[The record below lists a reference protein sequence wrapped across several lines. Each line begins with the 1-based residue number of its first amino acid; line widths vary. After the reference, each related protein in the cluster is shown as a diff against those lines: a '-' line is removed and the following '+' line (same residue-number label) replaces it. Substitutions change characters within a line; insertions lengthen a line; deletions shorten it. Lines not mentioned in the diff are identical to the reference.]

1 MFWKQCSIHFFRILL
16 TSYFATTFSN
26 KVKQKEN
33 ALTDCYTPEMIN
45 WPEIMFFFF
54 QCQIDFIGYIP
65 NIYIPATS
73 FLFIQSRVLKG
84 RLNFTRLN
92 IIQTQN
98 DASISRAS
106 CALSFIYEVFSF
118 FCPPFPFL
126 IQQSIWKWRLA
137 VGVCTHGRACI
148 SLRAAFVCRASRLNG
163 SISPA
168 WLRWLQWGRAETTF
182 PSCVPFNFS
191 KAAPTIIVPG

>member
-1 MFWKQCSIHFFRILL
+1 ML
-16 TSYFATTFSN
+16 
-26 KVKQKEN
+26 
-33 ALTDCYTPEMIN
+33 YTRN
-45 WPEIMFFFF
+45 DKLARDNVFFFFF

-106 CALSFIYEVFSF
+106 CALSFIYEFFFFFLPSLSFSH
-118 FCPPFPFL
+118 PTVNMEMPFGSWCVHTRACVHIFTCCL
-126 IQQSIWKWRLA
+126 CLQSFPAEWRLVPSLPPGCAGCSGA
-137 VGVCTHGRACI
+137 VQRQ
-148 SLRAAFVCRASRLNG
+148 L
-163 SISPA
+163 
-168 WLRWLQWGRAETTF
+168 F
-182 PSCVPFNFS
+182 PSCVPFYIS

>member
-1 MFWKQCSIHFFRILL
+1 MLWWRKANLECPHWLLEPRNDKLTRDNVFFSFSAKSIFL
-16 TSYFATTFSN
+16 
-26 KVKQKEN
+26 
-33 ALTDCYTPEMIN
+33 
-45 WPEIMFFFF
+45 
-54 QCQIDFIGYIP
+54 GYIL

-106 CALSFIYEVFSF
+106 CALSFIYEFFSF

-126 IQQSIWKWRLA
+126 IQQSIWKWCLA
-137 VGVCTHGRACI
+137 LGVYTHVQVCI
-148 SLRAAFVCRASRLNG
+148 SLHAAFVCRASRLNG
-163 SISPA
+163 GWFRLFRLAALAAMGLCRDNFPPLAPHFTSPRF
-168 WLRWLQWGRAETTF
+168 LPQ
-182 PSCVPFNFS
+182 
-191 KAAPTIIVPG
+191 